1 MIDGGGEGL
10 SLTDF
15 VVFCGDV
22 GYRSQILRFICEN
35 TGRWLSSS
43 MWLLGVF
50 ADEFCY
56 GYGEASGA

>member
-1 MIDGGGEGL
+1 MIAHRFHRFNGFFGGGK
-10 SLTDF
+10 F
-15 VVFCGDV
+15 
-22 GYRSQILRFICEN
+22 YRSQILRFICEN

-56 GYGEASGA
+56 GYGEAGGA